1 MCRKWTIIVAVALL
15 FAGCAQY
22 ENIRPALS
30 VLVGPD
36 TDNPENPYVVRLG
49 AEVDQVE
56 FGGQFEYLG
65 RDGKQS
71 TGVYAVAYLP
81 IDPNVV
87 GQTYL
92 GAVAS
97 LSMDADGG
105 YAGPIVGT
113 IHQITDQVAII
124 AEGGWREFSGDY
136 GDQFGEWSDQWTAKL
151 GVRIRY

>member
-1 MCRKWTIIVAVALL
+1 MRKWTAIIIVASFLVS
-15 FAGCAQY
+15 GCAQY

-30 VLVGPD
+30 VLAGPN
-36 TDNPENPYVVRLG
+36 TDSAENPYVVRLG

-65 RDGKQS
+65 QNGKQS

-87 GQTYL
+87 GRTYL
-92 GAVAS
+92 GAVGS
-97 LSMDADGG
+97 LSIDEDGG

-124 AEGGWREFSGDY
+124 AEGGWREFSGEY
-136 GDQFGEWSDQWTAKL
+136 GDQFQEWSDQWTAKL
-151 GVRIRY
+151 GVRVRY